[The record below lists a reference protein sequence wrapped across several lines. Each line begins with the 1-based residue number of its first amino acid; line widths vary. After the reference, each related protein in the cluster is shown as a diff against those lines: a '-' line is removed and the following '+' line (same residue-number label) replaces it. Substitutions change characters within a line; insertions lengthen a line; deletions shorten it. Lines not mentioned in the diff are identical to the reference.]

1 MSDALVWRDGGTVTK
16 RNNILT
22 SSKKILEV
30 IILKPRYV
38 VREKKEMNNTLRKN
52 VMLCIS
58 WQIKDEKTQPVLYG
72 ITGNS
77 LSKFLLFTVLFCH
90 PSCDAWSLFFVDF

>member
-1 MSDALVWRDGGTVTK
+1 
-16 RNNILT
+16 
-22 SSKKILEV
+22 
-30 IILKPRYV
+30 
-38 VREKKEMNNTLRKN
+38 
-52 VMLCIS
+52 MLCIS

-72 ITGNS
+72 ITCNS